1 MAGFIVRRLQAI
13 VRKPVALFGRLVAP
27 KPAVADFSQ
36 FLDMGPDD
44 NPCRGSICHH
54 TSYGQASARL
64 KIEPQGAE
72 GRRGLLQA
80 PLRRAQCHEI
90 ILRENWANTGWCT
103 HHSVMFSTTLLKSPP
118 LGRVK
123 FH

>member
-54 TSYGQASARL
+54 TSYGQASRA
-64 KIEPQGAE
+64 
-72 GRRGLLQA
+72 
-80 PLRRAQCHEI
+80 RRADEDCCKRRCGE
-90 ILRENWANTGWCT
+90 LNAMKSSSARTGLIQDGA
-103 HHSVMFSTTLLKSPP
+103 HTTP
-118 LGRVK
+118 
-123 FH
+123 